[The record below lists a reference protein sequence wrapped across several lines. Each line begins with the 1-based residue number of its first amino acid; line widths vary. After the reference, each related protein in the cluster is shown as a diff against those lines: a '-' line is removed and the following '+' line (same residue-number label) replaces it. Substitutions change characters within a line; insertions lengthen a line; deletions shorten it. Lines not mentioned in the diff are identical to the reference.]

1 MAIENKVILS
11 GQISSLKSKTV
22 EDLIQRKKFKSWR
35 MRVRVYRK
43 QLPDFD
49 EEGKKLVRDNI
60 AVYFRDAMM
69 SWELETK
76 NFKRHDMIEIYGMLT
91 STPGRWTCKCTQC
104 GAVFKADRIIT
115 GVRPLFFRK
124 MEPLSEYD
132 MSDMTYDEEDEYED
146 MDFEEHSSEESKDE
160 EEKAQKELDRK
171 YFLAGKSLT
180 EKRLELSNR
189 IRIIGNLTA
198 NPNIFVSNKGIS
210 ICTYQ
215 VAVSRSIYVPED
227 PEIIDTDF
235 LWIRSIGNNADKDYE
250 KLKKGS
256 LVYVEGSLQSK
267 FDYEQLITCPN
278 CGNEYRQ
285 KNTTG
290 TVEILA
296 EKILRIRNLKEKEEI
311 LDGESS

>member
-11 GQISSLKSKTV
+11 GQISSLKCKVV
-22 EDLIQRKKFKSWR
+22 EDLIQMKKFKSWR
-35 MRVRVYRK
+35 MRVRVYRR

-49 EEGKKLVRDNI
+49 EEGTRLVRDNI

-132 MSDMTYDEEDEYED
+132 IKDMAYDENDAYED
-146 MDFEEHSSEESKDE
+146 MDFEENGREDVEDE
-160 EEKAQKELDRK
+160 EVKKQKELDKK
-171 YFLAGKSLT
+171 YFFAGKNLT
-180 EKRLELSNR
+180 EKRIELSNR
-189 IRIIGNLTA
+189 IRVIGNLTA
-198 NPNIFVSNKGIS
+198 DPNLFISNRGIS

-215 VAVSRSIYVPED
+215 IAVSRSIFVPED
-227 PEIIDTDF
+227 PENIDTDF
-235 LWIRSIGNNADKDYE
+235 LWIRSIGENADKDYE
-250 KLKKGS
+250 MLRKGS
-256 LVYVEGSLQSK
+256 LVYIEGSLQSK
-267 FDYEQLITCPN
+267 FDYEQLIKCPN

-296 EKILRIRNLKEKEEI
+296 EKILRIRNLKEKEGI
-311 LDGESS
+311 IDGEPS